1 MTKAKSIDEYIQ
13 TAPEESQKIMEELK
27 ALIETLV
34 PEAEGRISGNVP
46 IYKYNEIFAG

>member
-13 TAPEESQKIMEELK
+13 TAQKIMEELK